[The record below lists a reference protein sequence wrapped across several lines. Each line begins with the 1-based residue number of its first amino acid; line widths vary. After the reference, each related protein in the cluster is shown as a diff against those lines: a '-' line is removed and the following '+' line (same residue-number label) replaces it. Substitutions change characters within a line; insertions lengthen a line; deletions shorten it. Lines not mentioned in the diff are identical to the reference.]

1 MVSMRNYRMLT
12 LGGFFGLL
20 ALIVIATTWAS
31 PPEDFPRSLLLL
43 LLGGPLLIPLRGLLH
58 GRVQTHVWSS
68 LLTLPYVVIGAAMAT
83 TGSHQAYGVL
93 MVVLSLV
100 FFAGCLGYA
109 KATRGKAGTP

>member
-1 MVSMRNYRMLT
+1 MSKRNYRMLT

-43 LLGGPLLIPLRGLLH
+43 LLGGPLLIPLRGLLY
-58 GRVQTHVWSS
+58 GRPQTHVWSS
-68 LLTLPYVVIGAAMAT
+68 LLALPYVVIGVGMAT
-83 TGSHQAYGVL
+83 TGGHQAYGLL
-93 MVVLSLV
+93 MLVLSLV

-109 KATRGKAGTP
+109 KAVRGEAAKA